1 MTHPPI
7 IPTAHPQLSLCHT
20 TDPAAAMAASQY
32 AVEDYAIGDP
42 WWLPVAADPELLIG
56 LIEQYNVGYPER
68 PDSQA
73 LTDAVA
79 AESAEHEVLAS
90 AVWGAMLGMLG
101 NIPAILLCGTPEQTT
116 AVMAAADRVFARLGA
131 NR

>member
-1 MTHPPI
+1 MTPPPI

-20 TDPAAAMAASQY
+20 TDPAEAMAASQY
-32 AVEDYAIGDP
+32 DADTWGICDP
-42 WWLPVAADPELLIG
+42 WWLPVAADPQLLIR
-56 LIEQYNVGYPER
+56 LVEQYNVGYPIR
-68 PDSQA
+68 PDSQQLIA
-73 LTDAVA
+73 AIA
-79 AESAEHEVLAS
+79 AEAADEILAS

-116 AVMAAADRVFARLGA
+116 SVMAAAERVFAGLGA

>member
-1 MTHPPI
+1 MTAPPI
-7 IPTAHPQLSLCHT
+7 IPTTHPQLNLCHT
-20 TDPAAAMAASQY
+20 TDPAAAMAAPQY
-32 AVEDYAIGDP
+32 DAEEYEIGDP
-42 WWLPVAADPELLIG
+42 WWLPVAADPHLVIE

-79 AESAEHEVLAS
+79 AQSAGHEILAS

-116 AVMAAADRVFARLGA
+116 AVMAAAERVFAGLGVD
-131 NR
+131 R